1 MSDKQFFTTTASSST
16 TTTVTPNYPTMFHQS
31 KASPSL
37 IDLQISA
44 TRLVGHKPVPPR
56 MPLYP
61 MRLGGRADMEISC
74 RESLLQVLLD
84 VERLLDG
91 DDF

>member
-1 MSDKQFFTTTASSST
+1 
-16 TTTVTPNYPTMFHQS
+16 MFHQS

-44 TRLVGHKPVPPR
+44 ARLVGHMPEPPR

-61 MRLGGRADMEISC
+61 MRLGGRGGMETSC

-84 VERLLDG
+84 VERLLDEQ
-91 DDF
+91 DF